1 MIVYF
6 DTSALL
12 PILIEEPASQ
22 SAARLWDIADRVV
35 SSRLSYPEGRATL
48 ALASRMGRID
58 ESELRSAVDDLEALF
73 EQLDL
78 VDVTERISRS
88 AGGLAEQFG
97 LRGYDAVHLTSAQQI
112 ADSELVLATSDRKLV
127 AAARALGL
135 ATASL
140 VT

>member
-22 SAARLWDIADRVV
+22 SAARLWEIADRVV
-35 SSRLSYPEGRATL
+35 SSRLSYPEGRAAL
-48 ALASRMGRID
+48 AMASRMGRID

-97 LRGYDAVHLTSAQQI
+97 LRGYDAVHLASVQQI
-112 ADSELVLATSDRKLV
+112 ADSELVLAASDRKLV

-135 ATASL
+135 ATANL

>member
-1 MIVYF
+1 M
-6 DTSALL
+6 
-12 PILIEEPASQ
+12 
-22 SAARLWDIADRVV
+22 V
-35 SSRLSYPEGRATL
+35 SSRLSYPEGRAAL
-48 ALASRMGRID
+48 AMASRMGRID

-97 LRGYDAVHLTSAQQI
+97 LRGYDAAHLASVQQI
-112 ADSELVLATSDRKLV
+112 ADSELVLAASDRKLV

-135 ATASL
+135 ATAKL